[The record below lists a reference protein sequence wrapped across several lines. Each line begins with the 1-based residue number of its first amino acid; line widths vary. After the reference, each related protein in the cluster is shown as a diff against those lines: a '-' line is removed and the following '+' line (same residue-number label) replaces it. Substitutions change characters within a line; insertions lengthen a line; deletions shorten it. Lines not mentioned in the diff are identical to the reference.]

1 MKRYIALI
9 LCFALIFS
17 FAACFKKDN
26 SAAPDGQSVTA
37 EIESLTEEIT
47 GDAYISGEEPPP
59 ETTETEP
66 SETVTESTA
75 EESTTSAKETDKT
88 QTGKPAASAKETA
101 APKTTAAKAKTTAAT
116 AATTAKTTAAQTA
129 APKPT
134 QTRTT
139 RPERST
145 RTPVSAPSTSPI
157 TSASTTRPRGG
168 IPQTGIAVTNT
179 APTNP
184 PQTNPTTTTTTKK
197 AKTVT
202 LIIDCTNAVKYKDKT
217 GKDVTIPPNTNGIVL
232 RTEVELE
239 DGDTVMSV
247 LKRAAKDKG
256 IDIASTFNYVKGIG
270 GLREKNCGAS
280 SGWLYSVNG
289 VYPNVGAEQYDPA
302 AGDVIKWEY
311 TVEQG
316 DTGYKM

>member
-17 FAACFKKDN
+17 FAACLKKDKT
-26 SAAPDGQSVTA
+26 AATDGQSVTA
-37 EIESLTEEIT
+37 ETESLTEEIT
-47 GDAYISGEEPPP
+47 GDTYTSAEEPLS

-66 SETVTESTA
+66 SETVTQSTA
-75 EESTTSAKETDKT
+75 EASLTSAKETETIKA
-88 QTGKPAASAKETA
+88 GKSATASKETT
-101 APKTTAAKAKTTAAT
+101 APKTIAAKAKTTSAT
-116 AATTAKTTAAQTA
+116 AAAKTTAVQTA
-129 APKPT
+129 AAKPA

-145 RTPVSAPSTSPI
+145 RTPVSAPAASSI

-168 IPQTGIAVTNT
+168 IPQTGPAVTNP

-184 PQTNPTTTTTTKK
+184 PHTNPSTTTTQK

-217 GKDVTIPPNTNGIVL
+217 GKDVTIPPNTNGIIL

-247 LKRAAKDKG
+247 LKRAAKDRG
-256 IDIASTFNYVKGIG
+256 IDIASTFDYVKGIG
-270 GLREKNCGAS
+270 GLREKNCGGS

-289 VYPNVGAEQYDPA
+289 VYPNVGAEQYEIS

>member
-17 FAACFKKDN
+17 FAACLKKDK
-26 SAAPDGQSVTA
+26 SAATDGQSVTA
-37 EIESLTEEIT
+37 ETESLTQEIT
-47 GDAYISGEEPPP
+47 GDTYTSAEEPLS

-66 SETVTESTA
+66 SETVTQSTA
-75 EESTTSAKETDKT
+75 EESLTSAKEKETIK
-88 QTGKPAASAKETA
+88 TGKAATASKETT
-101 APKTTAAKAKTTAAT
+101 APKTTVAKAKTTSATAT
-116 AATTAKTTAAQTA
+116 AAAKTTAVQTA
-129 APKPT
+129 TAKPA

-145 RTPVSAPSTSPI
+145 RTPVSAPAASSI

-168 IPQTGIAVTNT
+168 IPQTGPAVTNP

-184 PQTNPTTTTTTKK
+184 PHTNPSTTTTQK

-202 LIIDCTNAVKYKDKT
+202 LIIDCSNAVKYKDKT
-217 GKDVTIPPNTNGIVL
+217 GKDVTIPPNTNGIIL

-247 LKRAAKDKG
+247 LKRAAKDRG
-256 IDIASTFNYVKGIG
+256 IDIASTFDYVKGIG
-270 GLREKNCGAS
+270 GLREKNCGGS

-289 VYPNVGAEQYDPA
+289 VYPNVGAEQYEIS